1 MSVRAKKLIL
11 LFWLVLGV
19 GIASAQKKSDLE
31 LKKAKIQKEIDF
43 TNKQLQIVS
52 KNKSATAEQLAT
64 LRKKIKLRES
74 LINTINSEINAI
86 GGEIQNT
93 SRQISTLESDL
104 KQLREEYAAMIRLA
118 YRNRNVYQRMM
129 FVFAANDF
137 NQAYKRLRYFQ
148 QYAEFRRS
156 QAAKIEETQ
165 VQLAGK
171 KLELEVRKN
180 EKTNLRNNEQQEK
193 STLEKERKDQD
204 KLMQNLTARE
214 KKLRKELAEK
224 QAAKKKLDR
233 AIENLIKKE
242 MDAARKKATAAGNKN
257 VTNKNV
263 FSMTPEGE
271 KLTNSF
277 SGNRG
282 LLPWPVEQGS
292 VSSSFGEH
300 PHKEL
305 KGIMVKN
312 NGIDIQTSRGASA
325 RAIFEGTVSGVISIP
340 GSGKAVIIRHGS
352 YLSVY
357 SNLQSV
363 NVSTGEKVTTKQRI
377 GAVGLNEDDDRGE
390 LHLEIWNN
398 TTKLDPQGWLA
409 RR

>member
-1 MSVRAKKLIL
+1 MSVRAKKFLF
-11 LFWLVLGV
+11 LFWLVLSV

-74 LINTINSEINAI
+74 LINTINSEINSL
-86 GGEIQNT
+86 GSEIQIT
-93 SRQISTLESDL
+93 SKQISTLESDL

-129 FVFAANDF
+129 FVFAADDF

-156 QAAKIEETQ
+156 QAIKIEETQ
-165 VQLAGK
+165 TQLTGK
-171 KLELEVRKN
+171 KKELEERKN
-180 EKTNLRNNEQQEK
+180 EKTSLRNNEQQQK
-193 STLEKERKDQD
+193 TTLEKERKDQD

-292 VSSSFGEH
+292 VSGSFGEH

-312 NGIDIQTSRGASA
+312 NGIDIQTSKGAAA

-363 NVSTGEKVTTKQRI
+363 TVSTGEKVTTKQRL
-377 GAVGLNEDDDRGE
+377 GSVGMNEDDDRGE

>member
-19 GIASAQKKSDLE
+19 GISSAQKKSDLE

-74 LINTINSEINAI
+74 LINTINSEINTI

-180 EKTNLRNNEQQEK
+180 EKTSLRNNEQQEK

-292 VSSSFGEH
+292 VSGSFGEH